1 MSQIISSPIF
11 SVMISLIA
19 FEIGCFLYKK
29 TNFPLLNPLL
39 IAITLVII
47 LLKVFGISVETYNKG
62 GDLINF
68 FLTPS
73 TVILAVPLYKKLQ
86 LLKENAVPIII
97 GISIGSL
104 TGMCCIILLCRIFL
118 IPKNIDLSLI
128 PKSVT
133 TPIGMEVSRQL
144 GGIPPITVAAIII
157 TGIIGAV
164 VGPVVFKALR
174 IKDPIAK
181 GIALGTSSHAIGTT
195 KAIEMGEVEGAMSS
209 LAIGIAGLLTV
220 ILAPLISKLFS
231 SIMH

>member
-1 MSQIISSPIF
+1 MSTVISSPIF

-29 TNFPLLNPLL
+29 TNFPIFNPLL
-39 IAITLVII
+39 ISMIIVII
-47 LLKVFGISVETYNKG
+47 LLKVFNISIATYNKG

-86 LLKENAVPIII
+86 LLKKNAVPIII
-97 GISIGSL
+97 GILVGSS
-104 TGMCCIILLCRIFL
+104 TGMFCIIIMCRIFL

-144 GGIPPITVAAIII
+144 GGVPPITVAAIII

-164 VGPVVFKALR
+164 VGPVVFKALK

-195 KAIEMGEVEGAMSS
+195 KAIEMGEIEGAMSS
-209 LAIGIAGLLTV
+209 LAIGVAGLLTV
-220 ILAPLISKLFS
+220 ILAPIMSRVFS
-231 SIMH
+231 SLIK

>member
-1 MSQIISSPIF
+1 MSAVISSPIF

-19 FEIGCFLYKK
+19 FEIGCFLYRK
-29 TNFPLLNPLL
+29 TNFPIFNPLL
-39 IAITLVII
+39 IAIIIVIV
-47 LLKVFGISVETYNKG
+47 LLKVFNISVATYNKG

-86 LLKENAVPIII
+86 LLKENAIPIMV
-97 GISIGSL
+97 GITVGSL
-104 TGMCCIILLCRIFL
+104 SGMCCIVILCRIFL

-133 TPIGMEVSRQL
+133 TPIGMEVSKQI

-164 VGPVVFKALR
+164 VGPVVFKILK

-195 KAIEMGEVEGAMSS
+195 KAIEMGEIEGAMSS
-209 LAIGIAGLLTV
+209 LAIGVAGLLTV
-220 ILAPLISKLFS
+220 ILAPIVSNVFSFLIK
-231 SIMH
+231 